1 MAEKKYYWLKL
12 KKDFFKRHDI
22 KIIESMENGKD
33 YVLFYLKLLCESVD
47 HDGSLRFSETIP
59 YDEKMLATITG
70 TNIDIVRSA
79 LKVFTSLQM
88 VEIFDDRTIFMNEV
102 EKMIGGESESAERVR
117 RHRALKA
124 QPLQCNALVTSG
136 NTEIDID
143 TNTDLD
149 TDKHI
154 DKDQEEV
161 STAGGATPTAS
172 KRFKKPTLEEVVAYC
187 EERKNNVDPQR
198 FYDFYES
205 KGWKVGNQSMKDW
218 KACIRTWE
226 QRDQR
231 PQGQPPQGSKTATA
245 SKYDRED

>member
-149 TDKHI
+149 TDTHI

-226 QRDQR
+226 QRERR
-231 PQGQPPQGSKTATA
+231 PQVQGSKTATP